1 MLDGRHVATH
11 RIRVDRRA
19 GLAKVKLRRSKRAR
33 RDLHA
38 RRSFEWR
45 EARVLDVPRH
55 EPGHPGS
62 RASAAPRPANRNFE
76 GRQGA
81 GGRTHLVSPAMAAAA
96 AVTGR
101 FTDVRRLAGTG
112 RTRMRPFHREE
123 GVLIPLDRS
132 DVDTDQ
138 IIPKQFLKRIER
150 TGYGEYLFNDWRRDG
165 SGAPREDFV
174 LNQDAYAHGTV
185 MVAGR
190 NFGCGSSRE
199 HAVWALADYGIRAV
213 IAESFGDIYR
223 TNALGS
229 GLLPVALPEHEVRA
243 LLDLAAEQPGIEVAV
258 DLEVQTV
265 SCGDLRFP
273 FSIDAFE
280 RRRLLEGLDDI
291 GLTLEHESEITDF
304 EARRPAWMPDLT
316 RPGATS

>member
-1 MLDGRHVATH
+1 
-11 RIRVDRRA
+11 
-19 GLAKVKLRRSKRAR
+19 
-33 RDLHA
+33 
-38 RRSFEWR
+38 
-45 EARVLDVPRH
+45 
-55 EPGHPGS
+55 
-62 RASAAPRPANRNFE
+62 
-76 GRQGA
+76 
-81 GGRTHLVSPAMAAAA
+81 
-96 AVTGR
+96 
-101 FTDVRRLAGTG
+101 
-112 RTRMRPFHREE
+112 MRPFHREE